1 MFLKKNNIYPPLLI
15 YVIMQNKIKPIL
27 LFKKIINLIVVTFLM
42 VSCSNSKLL
51 FKNIPEN
58 LEIKIPEAIIN
69 YGDLIDVNISSLNN
83 QSTSI
88 FTPSSID
95 KIGTIRNGEARKLDG
110 YLVDSSGCIDIRILG
125 KIKALG
131 LTCSSLSESIKLKL
145 KEYVQNPNV
154 RTKILNFR
162 VSILGEVGK
171 PGTFEVINQNIS
183 FTELISRAGDFNKN
197 ADPTKVLIIRNSNN
211 KIETQYLD
219 LTSYEFMNSEYY
231 YLKQNDKIY
240 VRPDNTSLA
249 FDFGF
254 LRNAGALSLLTSII
268 ILIVR

>member
-1 MFLKKNNIYPPLLI
+1 M
-15 YVIMQNKIKPIL
+15 L
-27 LFKKIINLIVVTFLM
+27 LFLLVL
-42 VSCSNSKLL
+42 SCSSRKVL
-51 FKNIPEN
+51 FRNIPEN
-58 LEIKIPEAIIN
+58 IKVKIPEAVIT
-69 YGDLIDVNISSLNN
+69 YGDLIDINISSLNN

-88 FTPSSID
+88 FSPTTLS
-95 KIGTIRNGEARKLDG
+95 KIGTIRNAEARKLDG
-110 YLVDSSGCIDIRILG
+110 YLVDGMGEIDLPILG

-171 PGTFEVINQNIS
+171 PGTFEVINQSIS

-197 ADPTKVLIIRNSNN
+197 ADPTKVMIIRSSNDE
-211 KIETQYLD
+211 IETRYVD
-219 LTSYEFMNSEYY
+219 LTSHEFLNSEYY
-231 YLKQNDKIY
+231 FLKQNDKIY
-240 VRPDNTSLA
+240 VRPDNASLV
-249 FDFGF
+249 FDFGLF
-254 LRNAGALSLLTSII
+254 RNVGTLSLLVSII

>member
-1 MFLKKNNIYPPLLI
+1 MNLKKYIYL
-15 YVIMQNKIKPIL
+15 IL
-27 LFKKIINLIVVTFLM
+27 LFLLVA
-42 VSCSNSKLL
+42 SCSNSKVL
-51 FKNIPEN
+51 FRNIPEN
-58 LEIKIPEAIIN
+58 IKVKIPEAVIT

-88 FTPSSID
+88 FSPTTLG
-95 KIGTIRNGEARKLDG
+95 KIGTIRNAEARKLDG
-110 YLVDSSGCIDIRILG
+110 YLVDGMGNIDLPILG

-154 RTKILNFR
+154 RAKILNFR
-162 VSILGEVGK
+162 VSILGEVAK
-171 PGTFEVINQNIS
+171 PGTFEVINQSIS

-197 ADPTKVLIIRNSNN
+197 ADPTKVMIIRSSNDE
-211 KIETQYLD
+211 IETRYLD
-219 LTSYEFMNSEYY
+219 LTSHEFLNSEYY
-231 YLKQNDKIY
+231 FLKQNDKIY
-240 VRPDNTSLA
+240 VRPDNASLA

>member
-1 MFLKKNNIYPPLLI
+1 MLYSNTYIRFIFLFF
-15 YVIMQNKIKPIL
+15 IL
-27 LFKKIINLIVVTFLM
+27 T
-42 VSCSNSKLL
+42 SCSNSKVL
-51 FKNIPEN
+51 FKNIPDDIK
-58 LEIKIPEAIIN
+58 LKIPEAVIT

-88 FTPSSID
+88 FSPTTLG
-95 KIGTIRNGEARKLDG
+95 KTGTIRNAEARKLDG
-110 YLVDSSGCIDIRILG
+110 YLVDSSGHIDLPILG
-125 KIKALG
+125 KIKAFG
-131 LTCSSLSESIKLKL
+131 LTCTLLSEAIKIKL
-145 KEYVQNPNV
+145 KEYTQNPNV

-162 VSILGEVGK
+162 VSILGEVAR
-171 PGTFEVINQNIS
+171 PGTFDVIDQNIS

-254 LRNAGALSLLTSII
+254 LRNAGALSLLTSIL

>member
-1 MFLKKNNIYPPLLI
+1 MNLKKYIYL
-15 YVIMQNKIKPIL
+15 IL
-27 LFKKIINLIVVTFLM
+27 LFLLVA
-42 VSCSNSKLL
+42 SCSNSKVL
-51 FKNIPEN
+51 FTNIPEN
-58 LEIKIPEAIIN
+58 IKVKIPEAVIT

-88 FTPSSID
+88 FSPTTLG
-95 KIGTIRNGEARKLDG
+95 KIGTIRNAEARKLDG
-110 YLVDSSGCIDIRILG
+110 YLVDGMGNIDLPILG

-162 VSILGEVGK
+162 VSILGEVAK
-171 PGTFEVINQNIS
+171 PGTFEVINQSIS

-197 ADPTKVLIIRNSNN
+197 ADPTKVMIIRNSNDE
-211 KIETQYLD
+211 IETRYLD
-219 LTSYEFMNSEYY
+219 LTSHEFLNSEYY
-231 YLKQNDKIY
+231 FLKQNDKIY
-240 VRPDNTSLA
+240 VRPDNASLA

>member
-1 MFLKKNNIYPPLLI
+1 MNLKNHIYL
-15 YVIMQNKIKPIL
+15 IL
-27 LFKKIINLIVVTFLM
+27 LFLLVA
-42 VSCSNSKLL
+42 SCSNSKVL

-58 LEIKIPEAIIN
+58 IKVKIPEAVIT

-88 FTPSSID
+88 FSPTTLG
-95 KIGTIRNGEARKLDG
+95 KIGTIRNAEARKLDG
-110 YLVDSSGCIDIRILG
+110 YLVDGMGNIDLPILG

-131 LTCSSLSESIKLKL
+131 LTCSSLSESIKLEL

-162 VSILGEVGK
+162 VSILGEVAK
-171 PGTFEVINQNIS
+171 PGTFEVINQSIS

-197 ADPTKVLIIRNSNN
+197 ADPTKVMIIRNSNDE
-211 KIETQYLD
+211 IETRYLD
-219 LTSYEFMNSEYY
+219 LTSHEFLNSEYY
-231 YLKQNDKIY
+231 FLKQNDKIY
-240 VRPDNTSLA
+240 VRPDNASLA

-268 ILIVR
+268 ILIIR